1 MCGIVGY
8 IGEKK
13 VVPVLIDGLRRL
25 EYRGYDSAG
34 IAILEEDKIILAKKK
49 GRIESLNNFLHRFH
63 FSGTVGIG
71 HTRWA
76 THGKPSVKN
85 AHPHLDC
92 KKEIAIVHNGII
104 ENFEVLRKKLEEEGH
119 RFKSETDSEVIVH
132 LIEKFY
138 HGNLEKAVL
147 RAVKKIKGA
156 YAIGVITKHEPYK
169 MIAARCGSPL
179 IIGVGEGENF
189 IASDVPAIL
198 THTKRVIYLND
209 FEIAVIS
216 SKEVRIKD
224 INGEQKKKKIH
235 KIKWDISA
243 AEKGGYPHFMLKEI
257 EEQPQVIEG
266 IIRRRVSDK
275 NRIIFD
281 GINLTDEE
289 LRGYRK
295 ITVVACGTAR
305 HAGLVGEYIIER
317 LTDIDVEV
325 DLSSEFRY
333 RDPHISRDELIIVV
347 TQSGETADTLAAL
360 RLAKHKKAKVISIC
374 NVVGSSI
381 ARESDG
387 VIYTHAGPEIG
398 VASTKAYVAQLA
410 IFYLLAVHLAYIRGL
425 IGRRK
430 KRELLDELRKVP
442 HSLRRILRNKEE
454 IKRCAKR
461 YKDANNFLHLG
472 RYINYPSALEGALK
486 LKEIS
491 YIHAEG
497 CSAGEMK
504 HGPIALIDDKVP
516 SICIA
521 TKSSTYDKM
530 VSNIQELK
538 ARCGIVISIA
548 TERDKEIGKYSDW
561 VIYLPK
567 SIEELYP
574 ILVALPLQL
583 LAYYIAVFRN
593 CDVDKPRNLAKSVTV
608 E

>member
-8 IGEKK
+8 VGKK
-13 VVPVLIDGLRRL
+13 EVVPILMDGLRRL

-34 IAILEEDKIILAKKK
+34 IAVLEKDKIVLAKKK
-49 GRIESLNNFLHRFH
+49 GKLESLINFIHKSYL
-63 FSGTVGIG
+63 SGIVGIG

-76 THGKPSVKN
+76 THGEPTARN

-92 KKEIAIVHNGII
+92 KKEIALVHNGII
-104 ENFEVLRKKLEEEGH
+104 ENFEDLREKLKEEGH
-119 RFKSETDSEVIVH
+119 KFKSETDSEVIVH

-147 RAVKKIKGA
+147 RAIRKVKGA
-156 YAIGVITKHEPYK
+156 YAIGVITKYEPYK
-169 MIAARCGSPL
+169 IVAARCGSPL
-179 IIGVGEGENF
+179 IIGVGENENF

-198 THTKRVIYLND
+198 THTKKVIYLND
-209 FEIAVIS
+209 FEIAVIT
-216 SKEVRIKD
+216 SKEVKIKD
-224 INGEQKKKKIH
+224 INGEQKKKKIY

-266 IIRRRVSDK
+266 IIKRRISNK
-275 NRIIFD
+275 NEIIFD
-281 GINLTDEE
+281 DVNLTDKE
-289 LRGYRK
+289 LKRYKK
-295 ITVVACGTAR
+295 ITIIACGTAR

-333 RDPHISRDELIIVV
+333 RDPHISEDELIITV
-347 TQSGETADTLAAL
+347 TQSGETADTLAGL

-381 ARESDG
+381 TRESDG

-398 VASTKAYVAQLA
+398 VASTKAYTAQLA
-410 IFYLLAVHLAYIRGL
+410 IFYLLAVHLACIRGL

-430 KRELLDELRKVP
+430 KKRLLDEFKKVPSSLRK
-442 HSLRRILRNKEE
+442 ILENKEE

-472 RYINYPSALEGALK
+472 RCINYPSALEGALK

-516 SICIA
+516 SVCIA

-530 VSNIQELK
+530 ISNIQELK

-548 TERDKEIGKYSDW
+548 TERDKEIGRYSDW

-567 SIEELYP
+567 STEELYP